1 MIVTRAD
8 HANLSLLGSPLKRL
22 LERAVVVASDG
33 VPPDVVTMNSRVT
46 LAYEST
52 GVRRVVTLVYP
63 PDANAALD
71 HVSVLDPLGM
81 VLLGARPGK
90 LLLRALRVVS
100 IVHQPERSLRDGL
113 VTLRPPGLPRI
124 KGSR

>member
-1 MIVTRAD
+1 LIVTRAD
-8 HANLSLLGSPLKRL
+8 HANLFLLGGPLKRL

-81 VLLGARPGK
+81 ALLGARPGK
-90 LLLRALRVVS
+90 RLLRELRVVS
-100 IVHQPERSLRDGL
+100 ILHQPERSLRDGL
-113 VTLRPPGLPRI
+113 ITLPPPGPRRI
-124 KGSR
+124 VGSR